1 MNPDQTGHRGR
12 AFTMIEMLC
21 VIGIIAI
28 LAALLLPALN
38 QGKSGA
44 KRIQCVGNLKQAG
57 IAFHSFAHDHRG
69 RFPMQLPTRDGGSE
83 EFVKSGYRVGGEF
96 YFSFRHFQSLSNE
109 LVSPKILVCPADSA
123 RWPAV
128 NFAKFDNVNLSY
140 FVGVNAEQGNVNSI
154 LSGDRNLS
162 NERGN
167 NPTIL
172 QPGPG
177 SSIRWTRELHEF
189 KGNLL
194 YADGRVEEVNSLRF
208 LQNKKGD
215 EALFLPS
222 TNQPGAAAFPGNTAL
237 AVARQFPNG
246 SARSNS
252 GRVSENPDLNPR
264 TTATRIQPANGVL
277 TSLPSVTDTAPAK
290 PETNSMVVATQ
301 AAPTRTAHNSGDSPF
316 MRWFADMAQQIVDWA
331 KWLLWLLL
339 LLLLIALVAVRLRE
353 LARRKSK

>member
-1 MNPDQTGHRGR
+1 
-12 AFTMIEMLC
+12 MIEMLC

-96 YFSFRHFQSLSNE
+96 YFSFRHFQPLSNE

-128 NFAKFDNVNLSY
+128 NFATFDNANLSY
-140 FVGVNAEQGNVNSI
+140 FIGVNAEQGNVNSI

-162 NERGN
+162 NERGT

-172 QPGPG
+172 LSGPG

-208 LQNKKGD
+208 LQNKKREG
-215 EALFLPS
+215 ALFLPS
-222 TNQPGAAAFPGNTAL
+222 TNQAGSAASRGNTAS
-237 AVARQFPNG
+237 ATARQFPKGN
-246 SARSNS
+246 ARTNS
-252 GRVSENPDLNPR
+252 DSVGGNRDINPGIG
-264 TTATRIQPANGVL
+264 TTRIQPANGVL
-277 TSLPSVTDTAPAK
+277 TYLPIVTDTSPNK

-301 AAPTRTAHNSGDSPF
+301 ATPTRTARQSSDSPF
-316 MRWFADMAQQIVDWA
+316 MRWFADMAQQLVDWA
-331 KWLLWLLL
+331 KWLLWSLL
-339 LLLLIALVAVRLRE
+339 LLLLIALVVVRLRE